1 MEYAKKSGLFG
12 DDDFVE
18 KLNLLIDKN
27 KVLDEVPSSQRRVV
41 PKTIRFYEYKAD
53 SRNEAIVSAYKSGGY
68 SL

>member
-41 PKTIRFYEYKAD
+41 PKTITYIR
-53 SRNEAIVSAYKSGGY
+53 
-68 SL
+68 